1 MIFIRWYWQYDFPMI
16 LTMWFVRWY
25 WQYDFQMMM
34 TIWFVKWCWRYDL
47 SNDVDNMICQTM
59 LTIWFVRWCWQY
71 DLSDD
76 IDNMICLMMLTICA
90 SLSEMWFHRQMI
102 FLMTST
108 MPANITSQLCDA
120 YKIMHNAHCTC
131 DHPVQFAWLLLCLK
145 EADKILAIENQK
157 LKDSQDA
164 LHWGR
169 NTSWTGFCFV
179 EIGTIKSFLRNN
191 FGKDFIW

>member
-1 MIFIRWYWQYDFPMI
+1 MSFLQLQRISTMCASKISKLKVVKRYLWDDVYQMI
-16 LTMWFVRWY
+16 LTICFSDDIDNVIC
-25 WQYDFQMMM
+25 QMIL
-34 TIWFVKWCWRYDL
+34 TIWFSDDDDNMICQMMLTTWFFRWCWQYDL

-90 SLSEMWFHRQMI
+90 SLSEMWFQRQMI

-108 MPANITSQLCDA
+108 MTANITSQLCDA

-131 DHPVQFAWLLLCLK
+131 DHPV
-145 EADKILAIENQK
+145 
-157 LKDSQDA
+157 
-164 LHWGR
+164 
-169 NTSWTGFCFV
+169 
-179 EIGTIKSFLRNN
+179 
-191 FGKDFIW
+191 